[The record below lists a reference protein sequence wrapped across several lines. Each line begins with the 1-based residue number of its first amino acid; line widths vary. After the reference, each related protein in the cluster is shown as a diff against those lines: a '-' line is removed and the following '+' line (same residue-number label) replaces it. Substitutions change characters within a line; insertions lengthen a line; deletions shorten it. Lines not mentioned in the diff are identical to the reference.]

1 MNGQAGGIA
10 LLLTVQWH
18 NLGFT
23 NKGLE
28 NNNQQNDSRGE
39 DQRQKKAPHRR
50 GMQKIDGK
58 SVAVRKTAVGQTSF
72 FRCTSTLD
80 PHVRLSAIS
89 QSHLK

>member
-1 MNGQAGGIA
+1 LNGQAGGIA

-39 DQRQKKAPHRR
+39 DQRQKKSPAQAGHAKNRR
-50 GMQKIDGK
+50 KI
-58 SVAVRKTAVGQTSF
+58 SCRKKDRDRSNQLF
-72 FRCTSTLD
+72 
-80 PHVRLSAIS
+80 
-89 QSHLK
+89 